1 MTNVPVSSK
10 KFSVVRSM
18 TALKRTLKPP
28 GQSGGLLTGVKYEPL
43 DTTTVSWM
51 ICGPSARAAAA
62 AASAAIAQNKIRV
75 IPRMV
80 MLLSGWFGL
89 AAGPACAAPASLGRR
104 HVRAEPAVVPCHA
117 VLPAGAEDQVARAVP
132 DEPADLSEDLSRWS
146 AWMLPWRRTQRGEG
160 SCNCQSESAHS
171 RARAGRHVSSSGSL
185 VGWRVAGPA
194 HHLLGEDQLH
204 RKRLPFSG
212 RNLEAAL
219 GCLFVD
225 LLDERQPS
233 EPVVVEQT
241 LFDQD
246 RHACTYGQRERVAGT
261 SVDLLAVHEDSRVE
275 RVVTDARDRDP
286 LDTLARRAKQVNREI
301 GGRRSRE
308 LLVGEPCGDA
318 RALG

>member
-43 DTTTVSWM
+43 DTTTVSRM

-62 AASAAIAQNKIRV
+62 TASAAIAQNKIRV

-89 AAGPACAAPASLGRR
+89 AAGSACAAPASRASPCTRRARRRSLSRRPAGRR
-104 HVRAEPAVVPCHA
+104 
-117 VLPAGAEDQVARAVP
+117 
-132 DEPADLSEDLSRWS
+132 
-146 AWMLPWRRTQRGEG
+146 RRSGCPRRPE
-160 SCNCQSESAHS
+160 
-171 RARAGRHVSSSGSL
+171 RAGRPERRSLTLVGVDAAVATNAAWRRQLQLPARIRAQSRSRGSSCFLLGL
-185 VGWRVAGPA
+185 ARGWRVAGPA

-204 RKRLPFSG
+204 RKRPPFSG

-246 RHACTYGQRERVAGT
+246 RHACTYGERERVAGT

-275 RVVTDARDRDP
+275 RVV
-286 LDTLARRAKQVNREI
+286 
-301 GGRRSRE
+301 
-308 LLVGEPCGDA
+308 
-318 RALG
+318 